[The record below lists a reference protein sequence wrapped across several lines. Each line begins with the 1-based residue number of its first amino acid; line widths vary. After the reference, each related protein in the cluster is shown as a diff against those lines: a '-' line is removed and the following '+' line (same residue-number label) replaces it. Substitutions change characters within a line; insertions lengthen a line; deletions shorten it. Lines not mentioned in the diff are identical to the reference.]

1 MKIYSETA
9 KKELKNILNKALLIA
24 LVPED
29 VPAPSK
35 GYFEGPGYITIAYGD
50 EKMSQAITKMDFYRF
65 CYVRFIA
72 YGKDAKNEGVRV
84 KPSKFSS
91 THPLYIAQKINGYQ
105 PFLTIGVAKGGSA
118 FDTRNLTFRVFE
130 DGHHGWKKRISNGDT
145 MWKPEKI
152 THKAVRCG
160 IYLVM
165 RNGQRIPLEE
175 LTEKIKN
182 LPEEIAAYKAEE
194 ARKAEEERRQREEA
208 EAKRQLE
215 KERIKKCLQLIGNGD
230 FEEIEV
236 IESDNSDWYQIRSN
250 TMPKEKMADVI
261 AQYEALCN
269 SDYYEFE
276 MPELK
281 IFAITKYGQIKI
293 FEKKFNWST
302 PEDNDEYEYEDEE
315 EEENN

>member
-9 KKELKNILNKALLIA
+9 NKELKNILNKALLIA

-50 EKMSQAITKMDFYRF
+50 EKMFKAITKMDFYRF
-65 CYVRFIA
+65 CYVRFTS

-91 THPLYIAQKINGYQ
+91 THPLYIAQEINGYQ

-130 DGHHGWKKRISNGDT
+130 DGHKGWKKRINNGDT

-194 ARKAEEERRQREEA
+194 ARKAEEERKQREEV

-215 KERIKKCLQLIGNGD
+215 KDRIKSGMVLISNGD
-230 FEEIEV
+230 FEKIEV
-236 IESDNSDWYQIRSN
+236 TESSDDCYETKTTI
-250 TMPKEKMADVI
+250 MPKEKMADVI
-261 AQYEALCN
+261 GRYEAFCN
-269 SDYYEFE
+269 DLEAYEFYRPCLE
-276 MPELK
+276 INAL
-281 IFAITKYGQIKI
+281 TKYGPIKI
-293 FEKKFNWST
+293 FEKNFYWST
-302 PEDNDEYEYEDEE
+302 HEDDDEYEYEDEE